1 MGLMQGQKMSGSS
14 IVPLL
19 RLPTS
24 GNFYSMAM
32 GVHIG
37 DFPRATTPDKAY
49 HLD

>member
-1 MGLMQGQKMSGSS
+1 MSGSS

-32 GVHIG
+32 GVLH
-37 DFPRATTPDKAY
+37 DSPTTPDKAY